1 MELSKVQQEAVDFY
15 EGCCNV
21 IASAGSGKTRVLVNR
36 IVKLI
41 EDYDVEPGKI
51 LAITFSK
58 KAKENMVERL
68 TKMIP
73 GYVKFINVE
82 TFHSFGF
89 RIVRKFNR
97 EDFEILDADWKKV
110 KIIEEILQHYFRE
123 KEPDGQEIADILS
136 YISIQKNQMKKPDKN
151 VRMHTEKQLQEYE
164 RSVRMFGQ
172 IRPIV
177 VDEGGTILAGIGLY
191 DTMLRMG
198 EKEADVYQLKS
209 LTPTQKKKLM
219 IADNKIFNLGVENL
233 EVLNEFFEEL
243 KDDLDIPGFDEDILR
258 QMVSDAEEVTEKICE
273 YGTLDD
279 DEIKQMKQLE
289 ERQKAAYGNSVSDQN
304 EPAPTEGRVIQE
316 PQTNEKAAEPEGN
329 FVICPDCGRKIWL

>member
-1 MELSKVQQEAVDFY
+1 ME
-15 EGCCNV
+15 V
-21 IASAGSGKTRVLVNR
+21 IRM
-36 IVKLI
+36 KLA
-41 EDYDVEPGKI
+41 E
-51 LAITFSK
+51 
-58 KAKENMVERL
+58 
-68 TKMIP
+68 
-73 GYVKFINVE
+73 
-82 TFHSFGF
+82 
-89 RIVRKFNR
+89 
-97 EDFEILDADWKKV
+97 
-110 KIIEEILQHYFRE
+110 
-123 KEPDGQEIADILS
+123 
-136 YISIQKNQMKKPDKN
+136 MKKPDKN

-177 VDEGGTILAGIGLY
+177 VDEEGTILAGIGLY
-191 DTMLRMG
+191 DTLLRMG

-304 EPAPTEGRVIQE
+304 EPAPTEGRAIQE

>member
-1 MELSKVQQEAVDFY
+1 ME
-15 EGCCNV
+15 V
-21 IASAGSGKTRVLVNR
+21 IRM
-36 IVKLI
+36 KLA
-41 EDYDVEPGKI
+41 E
-51 LAITFSK
+51 
-58 KAKENMVERL
+58 
-68 TKMIP
+68 
-73 GYVKFINVE
+73 
-82 TFHSFGF
+82 
-89 RIVRKFNR
+89 
-97 EDFEILDADWKKV
+97 
-110 KIIEEILQHYFRE
+110 
-123 KEPDGQEIADILS
+123 
-136 YISIQKNQMKKPDKN
+136 MKKPDKN

-177 VDEGGTILAGIGLY
+177 VDEEGTILAGIGLF

-198 EKEADVYQLKS
+198 EKEADVYQLKE

-279 DEIKQMKQLE
+279 DEIEQMKQLE
-289 ERQKAAYGNSVSDQN
+289 ERQKAAYGNSVSSEN
-304 EPAPTEGRVIQE
+304 KPAPTEGKALQE
-316 PQTNEKAAEPEGN
+316 PQANEEGADPEGN